1 MVSLWPQWHGGLS
14 TAASGSFWKCGVQL
28 LGEACRAELEPLTL
42 LQLLFSGGTA
52 VILLDGFWD
61 QHQCSSTSNLGKN
74 VGHVHLPFSR
84 RGFVN
89 LTAESDSS
97 HLVGGCVYPGE
108 NPTFLTLWVLRT
120 HIYQCKGLGEQGGGK
135 IHMDKVIKLLLW
147 HTFLEECWKI
157 FSLMRIWAENF
168 TMWFPKWFLNPALG
182 PAIRE
187 EWFPVAQKSCISE
200 VWVLLV
206 QRAWMPRDG
215 VRAQLC
221 APTAEAQ
228 APDDFFL
235 QTTLLMDVFMRYE
248 NFLWRVI
255 SSYPPTFPLCQKPL
269 GRVKLTPKWTALLAE
284 TEF

>member
-1 MVSLWPQWHGGLS
+1 MVSLWPQWHGGLR

-28 LGEACRAELEPLTL
+28 LCELCRAELEPLTL
-42 LQLLFSGGTA
+42 LQLLLTGGTA

-74 VGHVHLPFSR
+74 VGYVHLPSSR

-89 LTAESDSS
+89 VAAESDSPD
-97 HLVGGCVYPGE
+97 LGGGCVYPGK
-108 NPTFLTLWVLRT
+108 NSTFLTLWVLRT
-120 HIYQCKGLGEQGGGK
+120 HIYQCKGMGEQGGGK

-157 FSLMRIWAENF
+157 FSLMRIWAETF
-168 TMWFPKWFLNPALG
+168 TIWFPEWFLNPALG
-182 PAIRE
+182 PAMRE
-187 EWFPVAQKSCISE
+187 EWFLVAQKSCISE
-200 VWVLLV
+200 VWILLV
-206 QRAWMPRDG
+206 QSAWMPRDG

-255 SSYPPTFPLCQKPL
+255 WSYPPTFPPCQ
-269 GRVKLTPKWTALLAE
+269 
-284 TEF
+284 

>member
-1 MVSLWPQWHGGLS
+1 MVSLWPQWHGRLS

-28 LGEACRAELEPLTL
+28 LCEACRAELEPLTL
-42 LQLLFSGGTA
+42 LQLLLSGGTA

-61 QHQCSSTSNLGKN
+61 QHQCRSTSNLGKN

-84 RGFVN
+84 SGFVN
-89 LTAESDSS
+89 LTAESDSP

-168 TMWFPKWFLNPALG
+168 TMWFPEWFLNPALG
-182 PAIRE
+182 PA
-187 EWFPVAQKSCISE
+187 
-200 VWVLLV
+200 
-206 QRAWMPRDG
+206 
-215 VRAQLC
+215 
-221 APTAEAQ
+221 
-228 APDDFFL
+228 
-235 QTTLLMDVFMRYE
+235 MR
-248 NFLWRVI
+248 RVI
-255 SSYPPTFPLCQKPL
+255 SSGTEELHLWSVSAAGAESLNAQRWSQSPALCSYSWSSGSRWLFFCKLHCSWMFSWGMKTFYEEWFQVTLLLFLCARSP
-269 GRVKLTPKWTALLAE
+269 
-284 TEF
+284 